1 MDELSRLKSPAGA
14 KRTPKRVGRGNASGW
29 GKTCG
34 RGHKGLKSRSGGS
47 PPPGYE
53 GGQMPLI
60 RRLPKRGFNSK
71 FRKEYTL
78 ISLRD
83 LGRFEAGS
91 VVDLKAMVQ
100 SGLVR
105 SVRNAGIKIVAN
117 GEIGIP
123 LTVQA
128 DRFTKAAREKIEAA
142 GGKVEEI

>member
-1 MDELSRLKSPAGA
+1 
-14 KRTPKRVGRGNASGW
+14 
-29 GKTCG
+29 
-34 RGHKGLKSRSGGS
+34 
-47 PPPGYE
+47 
-53 GGQMPLI
+53 MPLI